1 LKLLA
6 LTFVRPG
13 TIQKARWCDFDLN
26 RARWVIPFA
35 TLKMAHLRSAIGEA
49 EEDFVVP
56 LSRQA
61 VALLH
66 DLHKITGHREHM
78 FPASGAS
85 SGRTISE
92 NTMNLA
98 LYAMGYRG
106 SHCAHGFR
114 ASASTILNRQRN
126 KDGRRKFDPLL
137 IEFQLDHKDRT
148 VRAVY
153 DRDDCMPER
162 IELMQFWGD
171 KIDAMRGDNIV
182 PMMRA

>member
-1 LKLLA
+1 
-6 LTFVRPG
+6 
-13 TIQKARWCDFDLN
+13 
-26 RARWVIPFA
+26 
-35 TLKMAHLRSAIGEA
+35 MAHLRSAIGEA

-66 DLHKITGHREHM
+66 DLHKITGHREHL

-106 SHCAHGFR
+106 IHCAHGFR
-114 ASASTILNRQRN
+114 ERLNDPKPATQQGQPTDRVSARPQ
-126 KDGRRKFDPLL
+126 G
-137 IEFQLDHKDRT
+137 
-148 VRAVY
+148 
-153 DRDDCMPER
+153 
-162 IELMQFWGD
+162 
-171 KIDAMRGDNIV
+171 
-182 PMMRA
+182 